1 MLGGTVGATE
11 AAARPQAGRI
21 SPGLADHRRWDR
33 NFFLLMVGLLWL
45 GILMGFVPD
54 IIHRVR
60 VHRLFPAVV
69 YFHGAVFVGWLSLLT
84 AQVLLIRSRRVDLH
98 RELGMAGTA
107 LYGAMVVLG
116 VVTSVVVDYDLFGTP
131 RSDPSFLSIQLADM
145 LAFTALGGFAIA
157 LRKSSDA
164 HKRLMILATIFIAN
178 AGFSRW
184 FAHGLEGLLGDGYW
198 GSWAQL
204 YLSDLL
210 LVVMLGAYDLVTRR
224 RLYSAYVLGAVWG
237 LGLELAAVWLY
248 MTPWWK
254 PVATTLIGR

>member
-1 MLGGTVGATE
+1 MGVTE
-11 AAARPQAGRI
+11 AVARPQKDRI
-21 SPGLADHRRWDR
+21 SPGTADHRRWDR
-33 NFFLLMVGLLWL
+33 NFFLLMVALLWL
-45 GILMGFVPD
+45 GILMGFVPE
-54 IIHRVR
+54 IIHRVQ

-69 YFHGAVFVGWLSLLT
+69 YFHGVVFVAWLSLLT
-84 AQVLLIRSRRVDLH
+84 AQILLIRSRRVDLH

-107 LYGAMVVLG
+107 LYGGMVVLG

-145 LAFTALGGFAIA
+145 LAFTVLGGFAIA

-184 FAHGLEGLLGDGYW
+184 LAHGLERLLGDGYW
-198 GSWAQL
+198 GNWAQL
-204 YLSDLL
+204 FLADLL
-210 LVVMLGAYDLVTRR
+210 LVALLGAYDLISRR
-224 RLYSAYVLGAVWG
+224 RLYSAYVLGAAWG
-237 LGLELAAVWLY
+237 LGLEFASVWLY
-248 MTPWWK
+248 MMPWWK